1 MERLTRRLNNNKIV
15 AIKGT
20 GCNYSVH
27 SFDCQISEGRKK
39 LRAAIEKLA
48 TYEDLEERLH
58 KIFGEESTFSLTDVI
73 DALEMKLSEPDKKH
87 PVNARILTYEEAN
100 KWQEYKEAEEQGLI
114 VRLLCKAGD
123 IVYVDSTILPIE
135 DMECYED
142 IDNKIPSYFQGRV
155 VSFRFAQRNWVKIA
169 VKAKWLYEWIDDET
183 GPESDYIECEKKFT
197 IPLSMIGKS
206 VFLTREEAEKK
217 LEEMKKNG

>member
-1 MERLTRRLNNNKIV
+1 MERLTLEGAISHAKEV
-15 AIKGT
+15 AKSKRFEATYNFSDLKEYYDNCLECAEQHEQLAKWLEELKSYKDIGT
-20 GCNYSVH
+20 PK
-27 SFDCQISEGRKK
+27 ELKK
-39 LRAAIEKLA
+39 LKENGAFTGLELAKLA
-48 TYEDLEERLH
+48 IMQKELKKYKDL
-58 KIFGEESTFSLTDVI
+58 
-73 DALEMKLSEPDKKH
+73 
-87 PVNARILTYEEAN
+87 
-100 KWQEYKEAEEQGLI
+100 EEQGLL
-114 VRLLCKAGD
+114 VRLPCKVGD
-123 IVYVDSTILPIE
+123 IVYVDSTILPIK
-135 DMECYED
+135 DMEYYED

-217 LEEMKKNG
+217 SWRR